1 MCNSLL
7 FSRCQSIIIFL
18 FVGFIGK
25 VQLQVPIRRLKSE
38 QWTITLDKLVLVA
51 GPLTDAEVVVVFAVL

>member
-1 MCNSLL
+1 
-7 FSRCQSIIIFL
+7 L

-51 GPLTDAEVVVVFAVL
+51 GPLTDAEVVVVFAAL